1 MREPGRKLASGGFD
15 MRIRRATRTAIVV
28 AALVASGTIPVGPA
42 GAGPS
47 SVGSWSPQVPLGI
60 IGIHAA
66 LLPSGKVLFYEL
78 PGSTLARARVFDP
91 KTNTSTP
98 VDPTLDWSVFCSG
111 MSFMADG
118 RLFAT
123 GGEPPRSKTAP
134 VGTGIENAAFFDPVT
149 GTWTGAASM
158 AYPRWYPSNVQ
169 MPDGTTLVMGGE
181 ATPTGA
187 NKMIGPMESYDP
199 ARDRWTTLPSSAN
212 RTGLYPRAMLLPSG
226 RVFVAGPQAMTR
238 RFDPATNRWQ
248 NVDSMTVGARKAG
261 GVVMLPGSTT
271 VLTSG
276 GKPGSKPVT
285 ATTETIDL
293 TATTPQWRYTDPMNH
308 ARMHHNLVLLPDGS
322 VLAVGGG
329 TQGNFGAPVK
339 IAERYDPETGLWTD
353 MAAQAGQRT
362 YHSTALLLPDG
373 RVISAGSNSKK
384 PEQTTVEFFSPPYL
398 YRGARPVV
406 SSAPSAVA
414 HGQRFTVGTPDADSI
429 DTVMLIRAPAVTHG
443 WNFDQAAMRLSFTVE
458 GSGIKVTAPAD
469 AAIAPVGSYMLFLL
483 NADGVPSIAPIVH
496 VG

>member
-1 MREPGRKLASGGFD
+1 
-15 MRIRRATRTAIVV
+15 
-28 AALVASGTIPVGPA
+28 
-42 GAGPS
+42 
-47 SVGSWSPQVPLGI
+47 
-60 IGIHAA
+60 
-66 LLPSGKVLFYEL
+66 
-78 PGSTLARARVFDP
+78 
-91 KTNTSTP
+91 
-98 VDPTLDWSVFCSG
+98 
-111 MSFMADG
+111 
-118 RLFAT
+118 
-123 GGEPPRSKTAP
+123 
-134 VGTGIENAAFFDPVT
+134 
-149 GTWTGAASM
+149 
-158 AYPRWYPSNVQ
+158 
-169 MPDGTTLVMGGE
+169 
-181 ATPTGA
+181 
-187 NKMIGPMESYDP
+187 
-199 ARDRWTTLPSSAN
+199 
-212 RTGLYPRAMLLPSG
+212 
-226 RVFVAGPQAMTR
+226 
-238 RFDPATNRWQ
+238 
-248 NVDSMTVGARKAG
+248 
-261 GVVMLPGSTT
+261 
-271 VLTSG
+271 
-276 GKPGSKPVT
+276 
-285 ATTETIDL
+285 
-293 TATTPQWRYTDPMNH
+293 
-308 ARMHHNLVLLPDGS
+308 VLLPDGS

>member
-1 MREPGRKLASGGFD
+1 MRRNTLRSAIVAAALLASGAVP
-15 MRIRRATRTAIVV
+15 IEPATAD
-28 AALVASGTIPVGPA
+28 PA
-42 GAGPS
+42 
-47 SVGSWSPQVPLGI
+47 SVGSWSGQVPLGI

-66 LLPSGKVLFYEL
+66 LLPSGDVLFYEL
-78 PGSTLARARVFDP
+78 PGSSLARARVFDP
-91 KTNTSTP
+91 ETNTSTP

-111 MSFMADG
+111 MSFLADG

-123 GGEPPRSKTAP
+123 GGEPPRTAEDP
-134 VGTGIENAAFFDPVT
+134 LGTGIENAAFFDPGT
-149 GTWTGAASM
+149 GRWTGAAPM

-169 MPDGTTLVMGGE
+169 MPDSTTLVMGGE

-199 ARDRWTTLPSSAN
+199 SRNRWTTLPPSAN

-238 RFDPATNRWQ
+238 RFNPATNTWA
-248 NVDSMTVGARKAG
+248 NVDAMTVGPRQAG
-261 GVVMLPGSTT
+261 GVVMLPGSNT

-276 GKPGSKPVT
+276 GKPGGKPVT

-293 TATTPQWRYTDPMNH
+293 AAATPRWRYTDAMNH

-329 TQGNFGAPVK
+329 TQGNFGKPVK
-339 IAERYDPETGLWTD
+339 IAERYDPVTKVWTD

-373 RVISAGSNSKK
+373 RVISAGSNSNK
-384 PEQTTVEFFSPPYL
+384 PEQTKVEFFSPPYL
-398 YRGARPVV
+398 FKGARPRVTGAPAAV
-406 SSAPSAVA
+406 S
-414 HGQRFTVGTPDADSI
+414 HGQRFTVGTPDAGSI
-429 DTVMLIRAPAVTHG
+429 AKVMLIRTPAVTHG
-443 WNFDQAAMRLSFTVE
+443 WNFDQAAMSLPFTR
-458 GSGIKVTAPAD
+458 GSSSIEVTAPAN

-483 NADGVPSIAPIVH
+483 NGAGVPAVAPIVH

>member
-1 MREPGRKLASGGFD
+1 
-15 MRIRRATRTAIVV
+15 MRIRRVSRAAIVV

-66 LLPSGKVLFYEL
+66 LLPSGDVLFYEL

-91 KTNTSTP
+91 RTNTSTP

-123 GGEPPRSKTAP
+123 GGEPPRSATNP

-149 GTWTGAASM
+149 GTWSGAASM

-169 MPDGTTLVMGGE
+169 MPDGSTLVMGGE
-181 ATPTGA
+181 ATPTGT
-187 NKMIGPMESYDP
+187 NKLIGPMESYDP
-199 ARDRWTTLPSSAN
+199 ARDRWTTLPPTAD
-212 RTGLYPRAMLLPSG
+212 RKGLYPRAVLLPSG
-226 RVFVAGPQAMTR
+226 KVFVAGPQRMTR
-238 RFDPATNRWQ
+238 RYDPAAQAWK
-248 NVDSMTVGARKAG
+248 NVDAMTFGPRTAG
-261 GVVMLPGSTT
+261 GVVTLPGSNTI
-271 VLTSG
+271 LTSG
-276 GKPGSKPVT
+276 GKGAEGVVT
-285 ATTETIDL
+285 ATTEVIDM
-293 TATTPQWRYTDPMNH
+293 TAVAPQWRYTDAMNH
-308 ARMHHNLVLLPDGS
+308 ARMHHNMVLLPDGS

-329 TQGNFGAPVK
+329 TQGNFGGPVK

-362 YHSTALLLPDG
+362 YHSSALLLPDG

-398 YRGARPVV
+398 FKGARPVV

-414 HGQRFTVGTPDADSI
+414 HGERFTVGTPDAASI

-443 WNFDQAAMRLSFTVE
+443 WNFDQSAMRLPFTVE
-458 GSGIKVTAPAD
+458 GSGIRVTAPAD
-469 AAIAPVGSYMLFLL
+469 AAIAPVGSYMLFLM
-483 NADGVPSIAPIVH
+483 NADGVPSIAPMLH